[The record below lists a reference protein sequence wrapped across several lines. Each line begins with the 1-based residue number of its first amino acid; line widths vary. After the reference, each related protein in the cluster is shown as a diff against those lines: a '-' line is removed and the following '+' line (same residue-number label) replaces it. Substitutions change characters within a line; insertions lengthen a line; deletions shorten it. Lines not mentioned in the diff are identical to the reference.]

1 MVKYELDNAEEMHA
15 NAPAT
20 FYLPPL
26 ETRAN
31 LKPNDIVKLVFRIE
45 HDAGFDVERM
55 WVKVKSVSPTRY
67 IGILDNDPYC
77 TNELS
82 AGAVVEFEPK
92 HVIQIHKP

>member
-1 MVKYELDNAEEMHA
+1 MVKYELDNGEDMHA
-15 NAPAT
+15 NAPDT

-26 ETRAN
+26 ETRTS

-55 WVKVKSVSPTRY
+55 WVQVKSTSSTGY

-77 TNELS
+77 TKELS
-82 AGAVVEFEPK
+82 AGAVVEFKPK
-92 HVIQIHKP
+92 HVIQIHES